1 MKFTVLGSNGFI
13 GKNLVDYLSEL
24 GMDVYSPDIRKED
37 ISKKDL
43 GHVIYALGELN
54 SQKNPLNVV
63 ESHVCVLNKLLQNSN
78 FESLLYCSATRV

>member
-37 ISKKDL
+37 ISKKD
-43 GHVIYALGELN
+43 GEPLHN
-54 SQKNPLNVV
+54 LENHRKNI
-63 ESHVCVLNKLLQNSN
+63 
-78 FESLLYCSATRV
+78 